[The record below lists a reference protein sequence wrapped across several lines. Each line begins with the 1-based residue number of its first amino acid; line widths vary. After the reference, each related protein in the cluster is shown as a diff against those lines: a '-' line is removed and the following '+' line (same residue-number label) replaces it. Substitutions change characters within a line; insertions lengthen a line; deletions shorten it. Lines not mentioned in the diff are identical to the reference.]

1 EEAWSNA
8 AKMVEAYSDEMIK
21 RWKEEIDTYLVF
33 AGLFSAVLT
42 TFNVQS
48 YLLLQPAAP
57 DPSIAILYQISS
69 QFASFSI
76 NYPFI
81 NSTHPSSS
89 GGRPNPDAP
98 PPVPRWAVW
107 LNTLWFSGLILS
119 LSSASVGIMAKQW
132 LNEYNSGV
140 SGTSRPVAR
149 VRLHRLNNLRSWR
162 VEDVINTIP

>member
-1 EEAWSNA
+1 AWSDA
-8 AKMVEAYSDEMIK
+8 AGMVQTYSDEMIE

-57 DPSIAILYQISS
+57 DPSIAVLQQISS
-69 QFASFSI
+69 QLASFSI
-76 NYPFI
+76 QPPFV
-81 NSTHPSSS
+81 NSTQPPSTT
-89 GGRPNPDAP
+89 RTIANTP

-107 LNTLWFSGLILS
+107 LNALWFSGLILS
-119 LSSASVGIMAKQW
+119 LSSASVGIMVKQW
-132 LNEYNSGV
+132 LNEYSSGV

-149 VRLHRLNNLRSWR
+149 VRQYRLNNLRTWR
-162 VEDVINTIP
+162 VEDIIGAIP

>member
-1 EEAWSNA
+1 WSDA
-8 AKMVEAYSDEMIK
+8 AGMVQTYSDEMIK

-57 DPSIAILYQISS
+57 DPTIAVLQQISS
-69 QFASFSI
+69 QLASFSI
-76 NYPFI
+76 NPPFI
-81 NSTHPSSS
+81 NSTQPFSTARAQNASTM
-89 GGRPNPDAP
+89 

-107 LNTLWFSGLILS
+107 LNALWFSGLIIS

-132 LNEYNSGV
+132 
-140 SGTSRPVAR
+140 
-149 VRLHRLNNLRSWR
+149 
-162 VEDVINTIP
+162 